1 MTFSKPIGKENGTN
15 QLKLI
20 KTEGGSRFL
29 NVQGHTWTYSKSTDK
44 KNLGQV
50 CARMQYNQKYLGTL
64 LVVQWLRLVLPM

>member
-20 KTEGGSRFL
+20 KTEGGSSFL
-29 NVQGHTWTYSKSTDK
+29 NMWTYSKSIDK
-44 KNLGQV
+44 KNLQQV
-50 CARMQYNQKYLGTL
+50 CARMQYNQKYCILTL